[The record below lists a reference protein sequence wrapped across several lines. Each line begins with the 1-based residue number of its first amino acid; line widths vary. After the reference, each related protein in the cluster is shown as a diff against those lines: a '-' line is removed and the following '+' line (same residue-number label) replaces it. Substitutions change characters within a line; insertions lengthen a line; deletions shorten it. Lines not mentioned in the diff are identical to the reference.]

1 LGIKEF
7 TQRINFPT
15 DKLEKMKYLRF
26 TFLLFAFFELLGAIR
41 TFNSTPDSINARFG
55 GEYIT
60 PESMHFVFLFGAAIL
75 SLAIASV
82 FGFFTKDRT
91 ARIGLCLAFIC
102 YNAFAA
108 YACYKGLIITE
119 TFRVGLTVHSVL
131 LVLFMFTI
139 GDLIKNKGT

>member
-1 LGIKEF
+1 
-7 TQRINFPT
+7 
-15 DKLEKMKYLRF
+15 MKYLRF

-41 TFNSTPDSINARFG
+41 AFNSTPASINTRFG
-55 GEYIT
+55 GEFMS

-75 SLAIASV
+75 SLAIAAI

-108 YACYKGLIITE
+108 FACYKGLTITE
-119 TFRVGLTVHSVL
+119 TFKLGLTVHSVL
-131 LVLFMFTI
+131 LLLFMLTFGI
-139 GDLIKNKGT
+139 LLRKNSYFK

>member
-1 LGIKEF
+1 
-7 TQRINFPT
+7 
-15 DKLEKMKYLRF
+15 M
-26 TFLLFAFFELLGAIR
+26 
-41 TFNSTPDSINARFG
+41 
-55 GEYIT
+55 T
-60 PESMHFVFLFGAAIL
+60 PESMHFVFLFGAALL

-108 YACYKGLIITE
+108 YACFKGLAITE

-131 LVLFMFTI
+131 LLLFVITLGI
-139 GDLIKNKGT
+139 TSKKKQLPILVKEPN